1 MHGEVAPG
9 YAIGAA
15 ALLPSSNARTAR
27 SFELLAEP
35 LRREVKV
42 HCYRMLGSVH
52 DAEDVTQDS
61 FLRAWQAFPRYDD
74 SGSFRAWLYRIA
86 TNACLNLLADRKRR
100 RRHLPDQLAKASRL
114 PIDGATIDGPD
125 SEIAWLEPY
134 PDAFLEGIAD
144 TAPNAETR
152 YSTRESVRLAF
163 VAVIQKLPPR
173 QRAMLLLSDVLG
185 WSAVDIAQLLDST
198 VPAVNSGLQRA
209 RATLAA
215 QKPAL
220 QLSTPPVGA
229 RQQRLL
235 ERYVAAWESFDLEG
249 FIALLSDE
257 ARLVM
262 PPFPQWFVGPE
273 AIRAFNRNVWRSFA
287 AYRLIS
293 TSANGQ
299 PAFGLYAR
307 VRTEGPWAAHSL
319 QLLSFGGDD
328 RIEALTFF
336 LRPDG
341 PRLFPSFGLPLEL
354 GH

>member
-1 MHGEVAPG
+1 VP
-9 YAIGAA
+9 
-15 ALLPSSNARTAR
+15 PSSARTAHA
-27 SFELLAEP
+27 FERLAEP
-35 LRREVKV
+35 LRREVKL

-61 FLRAWQAFPRYDD
+61 FLRAWRAFPRYDD

-86 TNACLNLLADRKRR
+86 TNACLDLLADRKRR
-100 RRHLPDQLAKASRL
+100 TRHLPDQRADASRV
-114 PIDGATIDGPD
+114 PADGAAIAGPD
-125 SEIAWLEPY
+125 FGVAWLEPY

-144 TAPNAETR
+144 TAPNAEAR

-185 WSAVDIAQLLDST
+185 WSAAEIAQLLDSS

-209 RATLAA
+209 RGTLATQEPA
-215 QKPAL
+215 PAL
-220 QLSTPPVGA
+220 SAPSVGA
-229 RQQRLL
+229 AEKRLL
-235 ERYVAAWESFDLEG
+235 ERYVAVWEGFDLEG
-249 FIALLSDE
+249 FVALLSDE

-262 PPFPQWFVGPE
+262 PPFPQWFVGRE
-273 AIRAFNRNVWRSFA
+273 AIRAFNRNVWRAFA
-287 AYRLIS
+287 GYRLVP

-307 VRTEGPWAAHSL
+307 MTAEGPWLAHSL
-319 QLLSFGGDD
+319 QLLALDGD
-328 RIEALTFF
+328 RITGLTFF

-341 PRLFPSFGLPLEL
+341 PRLFPLFGLPSEL
-354 GH
+354 S